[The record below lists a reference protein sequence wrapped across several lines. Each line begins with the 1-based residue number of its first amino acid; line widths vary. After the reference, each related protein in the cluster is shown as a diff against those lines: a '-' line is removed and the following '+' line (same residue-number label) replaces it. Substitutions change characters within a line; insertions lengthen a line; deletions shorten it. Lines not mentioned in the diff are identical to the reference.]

1 MHQGEQ
7 TLFNHSEAKIS
18 VIIPVYN
25 SGTYLKRTIR
35 CLQEQFFSTIEIIFV
50 DDFSTDNSVNIIL
63 QSMETDQ
70 RIKLIKNDRHQGA
83 GICRNCGLKVA
94 RGEYAIFLD
103 ADDYFYPNMLEVTY
117 RYARQE
123 KADVVVFGREVV
135 DMSKSADEDGILS
148 IKYDLYGN
156 RVINGDDVTVKDYN
170 QAAFIPWNKLVRKQF
185 LTDHN
190 ISFQDL
196 PANNDV
202 YYSFSVMISAEKI
215 VYVDNILIRYYKN
228 LPQSL
233 TRGRSHKNYLPE
245 AITNCILYARNFA
258 ELRKYKTISEYLLK
272 IIKREIATGTNDEIT
287 DKVCRLIKNQDVT
300 GWIDDCIENKT
311 FNHIDILFLQALKC
325 NEINDK
331 MSAET
336 WEAIKLSRLIEKVH
350 SSNKKIALWGCGRRG
365 KKWLELMKHN
375 RINIDYVI
383 DENLSMQG
391 EKIYGFL
398 VQNYETVKDDID
410 VIFLAIANTTIISEI
425 KQRVKQQIVL
435 EEGEWEVYV

>member
-63 QSMETDQ
+63 QSMKTDQ

-196 PANNDV
+196 PANNDI

-258 ELRKYKTISEYLLK
+258 GVRKYKTISEYLLK

-383 DENLSMQG
+383 DEKLSMQG
-391 EKIYGFL
+391 EKIYGFS

>member
-35 CLQEQFFSTIEIIFV
+35 CLQGQFFSTIEIIFV
-50 DDFSTDNSVNIIL
+50 DDCSTDNSVNIIL
-63 QSMETDQ
+63 QSMKTDQ

-117 RYARQE
+117 RCARQE

-196 PANNDV
+196 PANNDI

-215 VYVDNILIRYYKN
+215 VYVDNILIRYYRN

-245 AITNCILYARNFA
+245 AIANCILYAHNFA
-258 ELRKYKTISEYLLK
+258 GLRKYKTISEYLLK

-287 DKVCRLIKNQDVT
+287 DKVCRLINNQDVT

-311 FNHIDILFLQALKC
+311 FNHIDTLFLQALKC

-383 DENLSMQG
+383 DEKLSMQG
-391 EKIYGFL
+391 EKIYGFS